1 MATANPITLPNRQK
15 DLTRRNVLAG
25 LTLLTAPMTV
35 LPHIASDLPLFLLDG
50 SLSHPVLALPFVR
63 NTTLREQA
71 AGAAPRSYWDVQ
83 PTGDYGP
90 DCATGA
96 RYAALALDFM
106 VSSRS
111 PQIFQW
117 AVCDMMTAGRAHSGI
132 EVGFLSTF
140 GQIATHAHAGAVFG
154 KGGMV

>member
-1 MATANPITLPNRQK
+1 MATTNPITLPNGQK
-15 DLTRRNVLAG
+15 DLTRRNVLGGFTFA
-25 LTLLTAPMTV
+25 AAQMTWALNV
-35 LPHIASDLPLFLLDG
+35 SDDALPEATP
-50 SLSHPVLALPFVR
+50 LSHPVLALPFVR

-117 AVCDMMTAGRAHSGI
+117 AVFDMMTAGRAHSGI

>member
-1 MATANPITLPNRQK
+1 MATTNLIMLPNGQK
-15 DLTRRNVLAG
+15 ALTRRNVLGGFSLSAVQ
-25 LTLLTAPMTV
+25 LTWALNLSGDV
-35 LPHIASDLPLFLLDG
+35 LPDINP
-50 SLSHPVLALPFVR
+50 LSHAVLALPFVR

-71 AGAAPRSYWDVQ
+71 AGAAPRSFWDVQ

-106 VSSRS
+106 VAVNS
-111 PQIFQW
+111 PQILQW
-117 AVCDMMTAGRAHSGI
+117 TVCDMMTAGRAHSGI

>member
-1 MATANPITLPNRQK
+1 MATTNLIMLPNGQK
-15 DLTRRNVLAG
+15 ALTRRNVLGGFSLSAVQRTWALNLSG
-25 LTLLTAPMTV
+25 DV
-35 LPHIASDLPLFLLDG
+35 LPDINP
-50 SLSHPVLALPFVR
+50 LSHAVLALPFVR

-71 AGAAPRSYWDVQ
+71 AGAAPRSFWDVQ

-106 VSSRS
+106 VAVNS
-111 PQIFQW
+111 PQILQW
-117 AVCDMMTAGRAHSGI
+117 AVFDMMTAERAHSGI